1 MLEDVY
7 EKFRNNSLKNYGL
20 YASHYMSEPALSWNA
35 WFNMTK
41 VEIELIM
48 CFLFKEGMRGGV
60 SYIYK
65 RYSKANNKILNLM
78 TQNKNKNR
86 WYA

>member
-1 MLEDVY
+1 MHG
-7 EKFRNNSLKNYGL
+7 SIWLKLRLNL
-20 YASHYMSEPALSWNA
+20 
-35 WFNMTK
+35 F
-41 VEIELIM
+41 EIELIM

-65 RYSKANNKILNLM
+65 RYSKANNKNLNLM